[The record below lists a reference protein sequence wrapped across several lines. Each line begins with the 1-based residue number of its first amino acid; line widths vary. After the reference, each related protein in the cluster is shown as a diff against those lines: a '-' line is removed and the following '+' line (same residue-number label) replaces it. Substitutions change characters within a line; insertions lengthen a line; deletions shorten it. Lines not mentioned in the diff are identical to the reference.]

1 MASGGLRAMTTRQ
14 LPTWLALSGL
24 LLVAGLGLGWIMLGL
39 AGDDTGRIFLP
50 YADGEVEVL
59 SASSSGQTLGQ
70 VRALPDSAW
79 QRWEKPAFATERP
92 DHSVWVRVTL
102 RNPSSTTQHGVL
114 TNADTHADQVRF
126 FEAPFDDTTQPLL
139 SGEETP
145 VYQKAIWGR
154 GVAFPVMLPPHSER
168 TVYLW
173 LEDHFGVWLEPA
185 WWPQQSASHAAQ
197 ARNTL
202 AEGAYFG
209 ILLAL
214 IFYNAVL
221 WARLRFPDT
230 GRYLLYLT
238 SFTAY
243 MFLVRGGPAELGFA
257 LGSPDMETW
266 SMVLLA
272 LSGAFLA
279 SFARTFLELATIAPR
294 ADYTA
299 RIVRNIMAA
308 LAGGSL
314 LLSWTGHANVLIYV
328 LLASAITHLV
338 LFFVA
343 IAAWRA
349 GARQA
354 RYFILAFG
362 MLLAGLA
369 PTLPIWVIAL
379 PLDILARTVMI
390 GTALEMLLLA
400 VATADRFALIQREK
414 LNVQSA
420 LLEET
425 AQREAIQEAYADELE
440 VEVRERT
447 TELAAA
453 NADKDRMIAVLGH
466 DLRSPLTGLTR
477 VAEQLAAS
485 SDPHRL
491 QRFVGDTARTG
502 RQLLLMIE
510 DLVLWAQLS
519 AGSSQQG
526 IYTVQSVVAPVV
538 TLHRSLAE
546 REGIELVLEIPPD
559 LRIATDLVLAQT
571 LVRNLVANAVKFARH
586 RVTLEASPVTE
597 GVRISVLDDGPGLP
611 TDIASQ
617 LTHRGP
623 TPWVSISGLGLR
635 LCREISQVIDTH
647 FEVSSP
653 SEGGTAISFTL
664 PTPPT
669 S

>member
-1 MASGGLRAMTTRQ
+1 MTTRQ
-14 LPTWLALSGL
+14 LPTWLALGSL
-24 LLVAGLGLGWIMLGL
+24 LLVAGLGLGWMMLGL
-39 AGDDTGRIFLP
+39 AGDYTGRIFLP
-50 YADGEVEVL
+50 YADAEVEVL
-59 SASSSGQTLGQ
+59 PSSDSEQTLAQ

-79 QRWEKPAFATERP
+79 QPWKKPAFATDKP

-114 TNADTHADQVRF
+114 TNADTHADRVRF
-126 FEAPFDDTTQPLL
+126 FEAPFEANTQPLL
-139 SGEETP
+139 SGEGTP

-154 GVAFPVMLPPHSER
+154 GVAFPVTLPPHSER

-173 LEDHFGVWLEPA
+173 LQDHFGVWLEPA
-185 WWPQQSASHAAQ
+185 WWPQQAESYAAQ
-197 ARNTL
+197 SRNTL
-202 AEGAYFG
+202 VEGAYFG

-221 WARLRFPDT
+221 WVRLRFPDT

-243 MFLVRGGPAELGFA
+243 MLLVRGGPAELGFA

-272 LSGAFLA
+272 MSGAFLA
-279 SFARTFLELATIAPR
+279 SFARAFLELSTIAPR
-294 ADYTA
+294 ADYAA
-299 RIVRNIMAA
+299 RIVRNIMAT

-314 LLSWTGHANVLIYV
+314 LLSWTGHADVLVYV

-343 IAAWRA
+343 IAAWRS

-362 MLLAGLA
+362 LLLAGLA
-369 PTLPIWVIAL
+369 PTLPIWVVAL
-379 PLDILARTVMI
+379 PLDVLARTVMI
-390 GTALEMLLLA
+390 GSALEMLLLA
-400 VATADRFALIQREK
+400 VATADRFALIQKEK
-414 LNVQSA
+414 LNVQNA

-425 AQREAIQEAYADELE
+425 AQREAIQEAYSDELE

-447 TELAAA
+447 TELASA

-466 DLRSPLTGLTR
+466 DLRSPLTGLTQT
-477 VAEQLAAS
+477 AEQLTAS
-485 SDPHRL
+485 ADPLRI
-491 QRFVGDTARTG
+491 QRFVADTARTG

-519 AGSSQQG
+519 AGSHQKG
-526 IYTVQSVVAPVV
+526 TYTVQSVVAPVV

-546 REGIELVLEIPPD
+546 REGVELVLEIPPD
-559 LRIATDLVLAQT
+559 LRISTDLVLAQT

-586 RVTLEASPVTE
+586 RVTLEASPTPE
-597 GVRISVLDDGPGLP
+597 GVRISVRDDGPGLP

-617 LTHRGP
+617 LVAGGATA
-623 TPWVSISGLGLR
+623 WVSISGLGLR
-635 LCREISQVIDTH
+635 LCREISQVIGTR
-647 FEVSSP
+647 FEVTSP
-653 SEGGTAISFTL
+653 AEGGTAISFTL
-664 PTPPT
+664 PTPPV